1 MLLCFFTLL
10 QALQDELE
18 TRSNQVRS
26 AEKKLQHKELEAQEQ
41 VRPLW
46 LLSSVL
52 QPSGCFTVSARIRLF

>member
-1 MLLCFFTLL
+1 MLLYFFTLL

-41 VRPLW
+41 VRPFC

-52 QPSGCFTVSARIRLF
+52 QPSGCFTVSASIRLF